1 MIISKTPF
9 RISLF
14 GGGTDYPAWWHQHGG
29 VVIGTT
35 INKYCYLTVNRL
47 RPFFE
52 FQYRIIWSKIEDV
65 IKIEDIEHSAV
76 RAVLKGL
83 AFENEGLEISYRADL
98 PARSGLGTSSSFTVG
113 LLNALVALRGARTSK
128 KRLADEAIY
137 YEQTVMRESVGC
149 QDQIWAAY
157 GGFNLIEFF
166 PGPDAHYRVI
176 PLKFRGM
183 SSLCSSFM
191 LFFTGFTRTASVL
204 AERQIRNMDQNT
216 SILNEIMD
224 LCRVAYL
231 ELEHNDDPSFKI
243 GKLLDESWKLKRKLA
258 EGMTTERLDQIYAT
272 ALAAGAIGGK
282 LLGAGGGGF
291 FLFVVPPDAQE
302 RVKERLGNLVHVPF
316 EFDLDGSK
324 IVVDDEGTDV
334 TKGE

>member
-52 FQYRIIWSKIEDV
+52 FKYRIIWSKIEDV
-65 IKIEDIEHSAV
+65 LEIGEIEHPAV
-76 RAVLKGL
+76 RAILKEL
-83 AFENEGLEISYRADL
+83 AFEDEGLEISYRADL

-113 LLNALVALRGARTSK
+113 LLNALGALRGAKISK

-137 YEQTVMRESVGC
+137 YEQTIMREWVGC
-149 QDQIWAAY
+149 QDQIWAAH

-166 PGPDAHYRVI
+166 PTPDAHYRVV
-176 PLKFRGM
+176 PLKFKGM
-183 SSLCSSFM
+183 AQLRSSFM
-191 LFFTGFTRTASVL
+191 LFFTGFTRTASIL
-204 AERQIRNMDQNT
+204 AGHQIRNMDKNT
-216 SILNEIMD
+216 SILNEISDICRGAYSD
-224 LCRVAYL
+224 LTN
-231 ELEHNDDPSFKI
+231 NDDPSYKI
-243 GKLLDESWKLKRKLA
+243 GKLLDESWKLKRRLA
-258 EGMTTERLDQIYAT
+258 AGISTDRLDQIYNT
-272 ALAAGAIGGK
+272 ALSAGAIGGK

-302 RVKERLGNLVHVPF
+302 GVKGRLGNLVHVPF

-324 IVVDDEGTDV
+324 IVVDDEGTNV
-334 TKGE
+334 TRRE

>member
-14 GGGTDYPAWWHQHGG
+14 GGGTDYPTWWHQHGG

-47 RPFFE
+47 RPFFA
-52 FQYRIIWSKIEDV
+52 FNYRIIWSKIEDV
-65 IKIEDIEHSAV
+65 VKIDDIEHPAV
-76 RAVLKGL
+76 RAILKGL
-83 AFENEGLEISYRADL
+83 SFGNEGLEISYRADL

-113 LLNALVALRGARTSK
+113 LLNALGALRGARISK

-157 GGFNLIEFF
+157 GGFNIIEFF
-166 PGPDAHYRVI
+166 SGPDTHYRVI
-176 PLKFRGM
+176 PLDFRGM
-183 SSLCSSFM
+183 SNLCSSFM
-191 LFFTGFTRTASVL
+191 LFFTGFTRTASAL
-204 AERQIRNMDQNT
+204 AQRQIDNMGQNT
-216 SILNEIMD
+216 SILNEITDM
-224 LCRVAYL
+224 CYIAHS
-231 ELEHNDDPSFKI
+231 ELKNNDDPSYKI
-243 GKLLDESWKLKRKLA
+243 GKLLDESWKLKRRLA
-258 EGMTTERLDQIYAT
+258 DGMSTEKLDQIYAA
-272 ALAAGAIGGK
+272 ALSAGAIGGK

-302 RVKERLGNLVHVPF
+302 SVKKRLEDLVHVPF
-316 EFDLDGSK
+316 EFDLDGSH
-324 IVVDDEGTDV
+324 IVVSDEGTNV
-334 TKGE
+334 TR